1 VEYGGILANSKGIG
15 CGSLVIGLIAI
26 GLIVSAVSSS
36 FDDLQETQ
44 TPSRSSAQSE
54 TPSPTSTPVPT
65 LKTFESEGCI
75 PVSEELLESISLGIN
90 FSKITGRAAGHNAPD
105 FGQLTFVAVEFIPNG
120 TSDPQ
125 IAVFATNDDD
135 ISDQSPNGLTF
146 SVDAFATGF
155 SDWGEMPDAEFSM
168 SSRGAREAKDCIS
181 LPGASLAEPPPAPS
195 GFDEAQFIRLSGEN
209 FNVFDQTYD
218 DGSTSTVMGTARRIC
233 DASLATIKSN
243 LGSRW
248 ESSYQ
253 KFAIESLCPEK
264 LG

>member
-44 TPSRSSAQSE
+44 TPSRSAAQSE
-54 TPSPTSTPVPT
+54 TPSPTSTQVPT
-65 LKTFESEGCI
+65 VKTFESEGCI
-75 PVSEELLESISLGIN
+75 PVSDERLESISVGIN
-90 FSKITGRAAGHNAPD
+90 FSKITGRAAGHDAPD
-105 FGQLTFVAVEFIPNG
+105 FGQFTFVAVEFIPNG

-125 IAVFATNDDD
+125 IAVFATDDDD
-135 ISDQSPNGLTF
+135 ISDQSGNGLTF
-146 SVDAFATGF
+146 SVDSFATGF
-155 SDWGEMPDAEFSM
+155 SDWGELPDAEFSM

-181 LPGASLAEPPPAPS
+181 LPKASLAEPPPTAS
-195 GFDEAQFIRLSGEN
+195 GFDEAQFIKISGDN
-209 FNVFDQTYD
+209 YGQFDKTFD
-218 DGSTSTVMGTARRIC
+218 DGSTLTVMGKARAFCVRNV
-233 DASLATIKSN
+233 ASIKSN